1 VSELMKN
8 FGSEAEILESIIGE
22 SQGSNVRDRTIGR
35 LVIFTR
41 QELSPIEIQSA
52 RSTGMPQGKWNTH
65 PSAPSSLPVRFRK
78 SISAIRI
85 SCSRLSRFHEKSEVD
100 TSIADGLRSTAPRFK
115 LALTAHQDVSIVREG
130 ATR

>member
-85 SCSRLSRFHEKSEVD
+85 SCSRLSRFHEKNEV
-100 TSIADGLRSTAPRFK
+100 IPP
-115 LALTAHQDVSIVREG
+115 
-130 ATR
+130 